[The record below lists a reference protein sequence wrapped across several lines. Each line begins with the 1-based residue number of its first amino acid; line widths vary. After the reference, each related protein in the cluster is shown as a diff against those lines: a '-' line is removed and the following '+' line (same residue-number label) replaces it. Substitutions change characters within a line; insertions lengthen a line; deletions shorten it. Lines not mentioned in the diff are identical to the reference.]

1 MKRERKREREREREE
16 KLPLESEGAGMEPTL
31 LVRKRCCYSGRAMW
45 LHGSRMK
52 RIYKLEESYP
62 EYRDRVKIERRRSLN
77 TEE

>member
-1 MKRERKREREREREE
+1 
-16 KLPLESEGAGMEPTL
+16 MEPTL